1 MSTLVRTS
9 IVAMLALIT
18 TVSLSAAQAA
28 SGQPPAPTHASHRA
42 AAETQQQ
49 KPPASGQEDHSAHE
63 KPAARKEYPAG
74 IPPVTDED
82 RKAAFPELDD
92 QGHAVHD
99 RAVHYYV
106 LFDQLEWQTGA
117 GATAGTWDNRGWIG
131 RDVNRFWFRTE
142 GKAEDGDFAE
152 AQTHAL
158 YGRAI
163 DRWWDVVAGVR
174 HDFRPGP
181 SRTWAAIGVQG
192 LAPYW
197 FEVEATAYVGA
208 SGRTHARFEV
218 EYELLVT
225 NRLIIQPL
233 VEAEI
238 FGKSDPERGIG
249 SGVSTTDAGFRLRYE
264 FKRELA
270 PYVGVVWSNKWGK
283 TAGFAEAAGENTGG
297 ARLVTGL
304 RLWF

>member
-42 AAETQQQ
+42 AEETQQQ

-63 KPAARKEYPAG
+63 KPGAQKEYPAG

-99 RAVHYYV
+99 SAVHYYV

-158 YGRAI
+158 YGRAFH
-163 DRWWDVVAGVR
+163 RWWDVVAGVR
-174 HDFRPGP
+174 QDFRPGP
-181 SRTWAAIGVQG
+181 SRTWAAVGVQG

-218 EYELLVT
+218 EYELLLT

-238 FGKSDPERGIG
+238 FAKSDPERGIG
-249 SGVSTTDAGFRLRYE
+249 SGLSTTDAGFRLRYE

-283 TAGFAEAAGENTGG
+283 TADFAEAAGENTGG